1 MALASALGD
10 CCSANHIA
18 LTMAKKAMKTMKAMK
33 SMKANSIPK
42 TMKMMKAMKAMKTEA
57 MKAAKLMPKAA
68 IANALAAACKKKKS
82 EMTKILDALA
92 ELASKEIKST
102 GKFMI
107 PGVCIIKTRNKPA
120 VKATKRMAFGK
131 EIQVKAKPARTVVKA
146 YLVAAIKRE
155 AGART

>member
-68 IANALAAACKKKKS
+68 IANALAAACEKKKS

-146 YLVAAIKRE
+146 FAVAAIKQGVGTRS
-155 AGART
+155 

>member
-33 SMKANSIPK
+33 SMKVKSIPK

-68 IANALAAACKKKKS
+68 IANALAAACEKKKS

-92 ELASKEIKST
+92 ELASKEIKSI

-107 PGVCIIKTRNKPA
+107 PGVCMIKTRNKPA
-120 VKATKRMAFGK
+120 TKATKRMAFGK

-146 YLVAAIKRE
+146 LAVAAIKQAVGTRS
-155 AGART
+155 